1 MSAGRDGAETAL
13 TPDERAAM
21 RAFLQRSEVRLGTV
35 HRIATALLSGA
46 GVLVL
51 VPALGRDGIVNVM
64 RALLDAQGTVM
75 HRVIALM
82 VAVTLALVLVVVWML
97 LVEITRFYFHANH
110 LDTDRGTVFAP
121 RFTLTGLRLPT
132 DEAGGPSTT
141 ALASSRDLPTHTE
154 LLVPTNDRARAGIDR
169 RIAAHGLGRDGEP
182 RTDLDRAAAL
192 MALVGARDR
201 DLVDEVAKVEFGMA
215 RHVLRVQ
222 VIVLRYIKAL
232 LVVLLTIVL
241 MFVLAAVVDASP
253 GLETGDERWMVA
265 ALMVWAPAVLFAT
278 GAPVRWIDRMLRSE
292 GATTSGVRRD
302 RELTGL
308 ERITARVA
316 SVVTVLGLGCAV
328 ALVTQD
334 ATTEGAVVFPAVI
347 VAAVVA
353 HVVFT
358 VRAWRT

>member
-1 MSAGRDGAETAL
+1 MNADRDGAVTPL

-21 RAFLQRSEVRLGTV
+21 RAFLQRSEVRLSTV

-64 RALLDAQGTVM
+64 RALLDAQGTAV
-75 HRVIALM
+75 HRVIAVM
-82 VAVTLALVLVVVWML
+82 VAVTLVLVLIVVWML

-110 LDTDRGTVFAP
+110 LDTGRGTVFAP
-121 RFTLTGLRLPT
+121 RFTLTGLRLPA
-132 DEAGGPSTT
+132 DETSGSSADR
-141 ALASSRDLPTHTE
+141 LADSRVLPAHTE
-154 LLVPTNDRARAGIDR
+154 LLVPTNERARIGIDQ
-169 RIAAHGLGRDGEP
+169 RIAAHGLADAGGVTGDVE
-182 RTDLDRAAAL
+182 RAAAL

-201 DLVDEVAKVEFGMA
+201 DLVDEVAKVELGMA

-253 GLETGDERWMVA
+253 VLGTGDERWMVG

-302 RELTGL
+302 RDLTGL

-316 SVVTVLGLGCAV
+316 SVVIVLGLGCAI
-328 ALVTQD
+328 ALITRD
-334 ATTEGAVVFPAVI
+334 ATTEGAIVFP
-347 VAAVVA
+347 VVVVGALIA
-353 HVVFT
+353 HIAFT
-358 VRAWRT
+358 VRAWRA